1 MTHTGRGAHQTR
13 IGVSI
18 QVPQP
23 YSSQLQE
30 ARRSFGDPQA
40 DNIPPH
46 ITLLGPTLI
55 DAGKLPE
62 AVLHLE
68 GVARAAEPFQLM
80 LRGSATFRPVS
91 PVVFIQVVQGIAEC
105 EQLERAVRSGPL
117 EQVLRFNYHPHVTVA
132 HEIPDEALDRAFSQM
147 ATFEATFEAA
157 SFHMFELGDD
167 GVWHPGREFPLG
179 GSPAGAGSPLPSV

>member
-1 MTHTGRGAHQTR
+1 MSPDRSLDETR

-23 YSSQLQE
+23 YATELQE

-55 DAGKLPE
+55 DTAQLPG
-62 AVLHLE
+62 AIAHLE
-68 GVARAAEPFQLM
+68 QVAQEWQPFQIM

-105 EQLERAVRSGPL
+105 EQLERAVRTGPMC
-117 EQVLRFNYHPHVTVA
+117 QPLRFHYHPHVTVA
-132 HEIPDEALDRAFSQM
+132 HEIDEPALDRAFSQM
-147 ATFEATFEAA
+147 ADFECTFEVE
-157 SFHMFELGDD
+157 SFHKFELGDD
-167 GVWHPGREFPLG
+167 GRWHPGREFRLG
-179 GSPAGAGSPLPSV
+179 AR